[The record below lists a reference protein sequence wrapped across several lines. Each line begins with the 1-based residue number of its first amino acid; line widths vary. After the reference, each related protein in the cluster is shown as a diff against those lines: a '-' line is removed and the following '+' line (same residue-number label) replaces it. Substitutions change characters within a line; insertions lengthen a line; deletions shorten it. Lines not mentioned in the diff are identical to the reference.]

1 MNGAGAEDSP
11 CATDVNMIRPW
22 IDGQCEGV
30 RIGGGLSSSVTG
42 SRVLIGASDAVAS
55 NPFLTKQSFAQCG
68 LAEEDEEA
76 GADDY
81 DIKLDQLMGTMEGEV

>member
-1 MNGAGAEDSP
+1 MRGCEDRRWRAEQ
-11 CATDVNMIRPW
+11 I
-22 IDGQCEGV
+22 
-30 RIGGGLSSSVTG
+30 TG

-68 LAEEDEEA
+68 LVEDAAE

-81 DIKLDQLMGTMEGEV
+81 DIKLDQLMETTE